1 MMTRSAWV
9 GLGLGIALL
18 IGALVYFNLD
28 RSPPAVPALETQT
41 PPDPD
46 AAVPEAEVPAPVPEV
61 LHPVPE
67 SGTSQ
72 NLPPLEGSDPSLI
85 EALQQ
90 AVGKSRLD
98 ILLVP
103 REVVRRLVLN
113 IDSLDREPAPLWL
126 RSVPRVGGRFMTRD
140 GAEALSVHP
149 DNRRRYA
156 TLMAAVEAL
165 DAKAV
170 ARVYLLYY
178 PLFQQAWMGIRT
190 EGPAQFND
198 RLVEIIDH
206 LLKTPQVE
214 EPVQLVRP
222 KVIYLF
228 ADPDLEERSSG
239 QKALL
244 RLGGDNAEIVK
255 KQLRAIREVIAS
267 EAG

>member
-9 GLGLGIALL
+9 GLGLGIVLL

-28 RSPPAVPALETQT
+28 RSPPAVPALESA
-41 PPDPD
+41 PPS
-46 AAVPEAEVPAPVPEV
+46 AAGPAGPATDVPAPVPEV

-67 SGTSQ
+67 PGSAEP
-72 NLPPLEGSDPSLI
+72 LPPLEGSDPSLI

-98 ILLVP
+98 TLLVP

-126 RSVPRVGGRFMTRD
+126 RSVPRVGGRFTTRD
-140 GAEALSVHP
+140 EGEALSIHP

-156 TLMAAVEAL
+156 TLMAAIEAL

-170 ARVYLLYY
+170 VGVYLRYY
-178 PLFQQAWMGIRT
+178 PLFQQAWTGIRT
-190 EGPAQFND
+190 EGPTQFND

-206 LLKTPQVE
+206 LLETPQVE
-214 EPVQLVRP
+214 EPIPLVRP

-244 RLGGDNAEIVK
+244 RLGKDNALIVK
-255 KQLRAIREVIAS
+255 QQLQAIREVIAS